1 MFRVLLCYDRQI
13 ADLEPVIRSEIFQG
27 ILVILGHF
35 VGGQSRRH
43 NGNADRDGEDEMK
56 DEKTG
61 QWVLNKDNTCEF
73 SVVFLFS
80 FAVFLSFFSSA
91 SLFLFFLFFTLF
103 LFFFSFAD

>member
-43 NGNADRDGEDEMK
+43 NGNRCIETVRMK
-56 DEKTG
+56 
-61 QWVLNKDNTCEF
+61 
-73 SVVFLFS
+73 
-80 FAVFLSFFSSA
+80 
-91 SLFLFFLFFTLF
+91 
-103 LFFFSFAD
+103 